1 MKTISMKLS
10 TIIFVCFFFTA
21 KGQSVNNFYLDGYYF
36 TNTVIKNNGWEF
48 EWLSIM
54 IKPTKEFKKSVSIRL
69 RNLRTGNWVDIGT
82 ENYHIAKDSVIIT
95 FENTHLGHLDFAGN
109 FIHSNPPGDNIE
121 TASMETIVF
130 VGTCNFNKRKLPIAF
145 SWSEGD

>member
-1 MKTISMKLS
+1 MKLS
-10 TIIFVCFFFTA
+10 TIIFLSIFLSA
-21 KGQSVNNFYLDGYYF
+21 KGQSVNDFYPDGYYF

-48 EWLSIM
+48 EWLSVM
-54 IKPTKEFKKSVSIRL
+54 IKPTKGFKKSVSIRL
-69 RNLRTGNWVDIGT
+69 RNLRNEKWVDIET

-95 FENTHLGHLDFAGN
+95 FENTHLGRLCFTGHFT
-109 FIHSNPPGDNIE
+109 HSNPPGDNIE
-121 TASMETIVF
+121 TQSMETIVF